1 MADVVDV
8 ESITTFPDLAY
19 LSEERQKYLYQY
31 QPLYRAIL
39 KNDWTAAEEV
49 IDKYPSVLRDYISEG
64 KETALHIAALS
75 KDVNFVKKI
84 VEKMDAQD
92 MEIQNGQGNTAL
104 CFAAVDGNVRIAEL
118 MIAKNSR
125 LPNLHG
131 PQGVKPIDMAASLGQ
146 KEMVKYLHPLSTVVN
161 WSIDEKATL
170 LTTCIASGLY
180 GEYHNFIFIW
190 PSIEKLQ
197 YWYSIYQKSCF
208 VFLKSDA
215 AFRMVHNDST
225 LAAAK
230 DGNGLT
236 ALHVLAR
243 LSSSFNGVHQEGLW
257 RRIIK
262 SSYLRVKEENEEQS
276 QQVYAHKLVYFILD
290 HILLNED
297 CEISSLV
304 EDVPTLLFEAAEVG
318 NTEFVIALIDYY
330 PDLIWQENYRNQS
343 IFHIAISHRHQKI
356 FNLIHEIGSIGSL
369 LATRKDK
376 IDGNN
381 MLHLAATLA
390 PQEKLNKVS
399 GAALQM
405 QRDLLWYMEVQ
416 SIVGPSYRVMKNKD
430 AQTPHDIFK
439 ETHKGLM
446 KDGEKWMKSTS
457 SSCLVVATLIATVVF
472 TAAFTVPGGVDT
484 SVGVPVLLDE
494 PFFKVF
500 AISEGIGMFASST
513 SILML
518 LSILTSRYQEK
529 DFLHSL
535 PLMLMLAITTLFLSI
550 AAMII
555 AFCTT
560 LFLSFEDGATL
571 LPILLG
577 VFACIPI
584 MSFLIKFPLLVDII
598 CSTYDSRFLFR
609 SNNRLFQRKRRI
621 Y

>member
-1 MADVVDV
+1 MENAV
-8 ESITTFPDLAY
+8 EMESTITSPPHLGSTY
-19 LSEERQKYLYQY
+19 LSEERRKYLYQH

-39 KNDWTAAEEV
+39 KNDWLAAEEV

-75 KDVNFVKKI
+75 KDVSFVKKL
-84 VEKMDAQD
+84 VAKMDAQD

-118 MIAKNSR
+118 MIAKNSS
-125 LPNLHG
+125 LPNLYG
-131 PQGVKPIDMAASLGQ
+131 PEGVKPIDMAASLGQ
-146 KEMVKYLHPLSTVVN
+146 KEMVKYLHPLSRVVN
-161 WSIDEKATL
+161 WSLKEKATL

-180 GEYHNFIFIW
+180 
-190 PSIEKLQ
+190 
-197 YWYSIYQKSCF
+197 
-208 VFLKSDA
+208 
-215 AFRMVHNDST
+215 AFRMVHDDST
-225 LAAAK
+225 LAATK
-230 DGNGLT
+230 DGNGVT
-236 ALHVLAR
+236 ALHVLAH
-243 LSSSFNGVHQEGLW
+243 LSSSSYDVHGEGLW
-257 RRIIK
+257 RRIN
-262 SSYLRVKEENEEQS
+262 SYLRVKEENEEQS
-276 QQVYAHKLVYFILD
+276 QQFYAHKLVYFILD

-297 CEISSLV
+297 CEILSLI
-304 EDVPTLLFEAAEVG
+304 EEVPTLLFAAAEVG
-318 NTEFVIALIDYY
+318 NAEFVIAIIDYY
-330 PDLIWQENYRNQS
+330 PDFIWKENYRNQS
-343 IFHIAISHRHQKI
+343 IFHVAILHRHQRI
-356 FNLIHEIGSIGSL
+356 FNLLHEIGSIGSL
-369 LATRKDK
+369 IATRKDNY
-376 IDGNN
+376 DGNN

-430 AQTPHDIFK
+430 GKTPHDMFK

-472 TAAFTVPGGVDT
+472 TAAFTVPGGVD
-484 SVGVPVLLDE
+484 SNVGVPVLLNQ

-500 AISEGIGMFASST
+500 AISEGIGMFSSST

-535 PLMLMLAITTLFLSI
+535 PLMLMVAIATLFLSI

-555 AFCTT
+555 AFSTT
-560 LFLSFEDGATL
+560 LFLSFEDGASL

-577 VFACIPI
+577 IFACIPI
-584 MSFLIKFPLLVDII
+584 MSFLVKFPLLVDII

-609 SNNRLFQRKRRI
+609 SNNRLFQRKTRI

>member
-1 MADVVDV
+1 M
-8 ESITTFPDLAY
+8 
-19 LSEERQKYLYQY
+19 
-31 QPLYRAIL
+31 
-39 KNDWTAAEEV
+39 KNDWIAAEEV

-75 KDVNFVKKI
+75 KDVNFVKKL
-84 VEKMDAQD
+84 VEKMDTQD

-118 MIAKNSR
+118 MIAKNSS

-131 PQGVKPIDMAASLGQ
+131 PEGVKPIDMAASLGQ
-146 KEMVKYLHPLSTVVN
+146 KDMVKYLYPLSRVVD
-161 WSIDEKATL
+161 WSLKEKATL
-170 LTTCIASGLY
+170 VKTCIASGLY
-180 GEYHNFIFIW
+180 
-190 PSIEKLQ
+190 
-197 YWYSIYQKSCF
+197 
-208 VFLKSDA
+208 DA
-215 AFRMVHNDST
+215 AFRMVHDDST

-230 DGNGLT
+230 DANGAT
-236 ALHVLAR
+236 ALHVLAH
-243 LSSSFNGVHQEGLW
+243 LSPSSNDVHEEGLW
-257 RRIIK
+257 RRIN
-262 SSYLRVKEENEEQS
+262 SYLHVKEENEEKS
-276 QQVYAHKLVYFILD
+276 QQFYAHKLLYFILD
-290 HILLNED
+290 HILLKED
-297 CEISSLV
+297 CEISNLI
-304 EDVPTLLFEAAEVG
+304 EEVPTLLFAAAEAG

-330 PDLIWQENYRNQS
+330 PDLIWKENYRNQS
-343 IFHIAISHRHQKI
+343 IFHVAILHRHQKI
-356 FNLIHEIGSIGSL
+356 FNLLHEIGSIGSL
-369 LATRKDK
+369 IATRKDN
-376 IDGNN
+376 DGNN

-416 SIVGPSYRVMKNKD
+416 SIVGPSYRVKKNKD
-430 AQTPHDIFK
+430 GKTPHDIFK

-472 TAAFTVPGGVDT
+472 TAAFTVPGGVDS
-484 SVGVPVLLDE
+484 SVGVPLLLDE

-500 AISEGIGMFASST
+500 AISEGIGMFSSST

-535 PLMLMLAITTLFLSI
+535 PLMLMVAIATLFLSI
-550 AAMII
+550 AAMIV

-560 LFLSFEDGATL
+560 LFLSFEDGETL

-584 MSFLIKFPLLVDII
+584 MSFLVKFPLLVDII

-609 SNNRLFQRKRRI
+609 SNNRLFQRKTRI